1 MLQLWREVCE
11 KMVYHQYNYI
21 WTIIINAKGKDFKMR
36 ELFFHFL
43 SQVHIHANQAVV
55 ISLKLQDAFHLSV
68 ELISLIQD
76 GTLEL
81 LF

>member
-1 MLQLWREVCE
+1 
-11 KMVYHQYNYI
+11 
-21 WTIIINAKGKDFKMR
+21 MR